1 MPMAVSVNETGTS
14 CDAPAG
20 AGLPRLDRLPQVA
33 TTSGPEQ
40 QVLEAE
46 YYDTGDLRLLRAGIT
61 LRQRSGGNDAGW
73 HLKLPLGHGARR
85 EIRRPLGAG
94 VRSVPGELA
103 SLVRVHTRGTPLR
116 PVARLTTTRQRLIL
130 LDDAGKSLAEV
141 AADDVSA
148 QTLGQAAAVT
158 RWQEVEVELTG
169 GDRRLL
175 TAADDLLR
183 HYDGLRP
190 AGRAAKLARALGD
203 LVPEAGDP
211 PRPTASSPAGQVV
224 LAYLRTQT
232 GTLMSLDPLVRLDE
246 PDAVH
251 QMRVASR
258 RLRATLRSFG
268 HILRRDAT
276 SGLAA
281 DLKWLGGVLGAA
293 RDGEVLDAHLRSRL
307 RQAPVE
313 LRIGPV
319 EARIH
324 GHFASVR
331 AAARTELLAALD
343 SDRYFSVLD
352 DLDRLLAEPPL
363 TAAAARPAADVLPVA
378 ARRAARQADRRMH
391 RAWDAPPGRSRDE
404 ALHRAR
410 KSARR
415 ARYAAEAMT
424 PAIGRKAARFTKR
437 MKRVQS
443 VLGEHQDSVIA
454 AAVSRD
460 LGIGAHLAGEN
471 AFSYGLLY
479 ERDVCDAERLQAEA
493 RRIWQTAARP
503 SRWPH

>member
-1 MPMAVSVNETGTS
+1 MAVNLNETETKY
-14 CDAPAG
+14 DAPAG
-20 AGLPRLDRLPQVA
+20 AGLPRLDRLPRVA
-33 TTSGPEQ
+33 AASGPAQ
-40 QVLEAE
+40 QRLEAD
-46 YYDTGDLRLLRAGIT
+46 YYDTDDLRLLRAGIT
-61 LRQRSGGNDAGW
+61 LRQRSGGDDAGW
-73 HLKLPLGHGARR
+73 HLKLPLGHGTRR
-85 EIRRPLGAG
+85 EIRRPLGAAARG
-94 VRSVPGELA
+94 VPGELA
-103 SLVRVHTRGTPLR
+103 GLVRVHTRGAPLR
-116 PVARLTTTRQRLIL
+116 PVARMTTTRQLVVL

-148 QTLGQAAAVT
+148 QTLGQVTAVS

-175 TAADDLLR
+175 KAADDLLR
-183 HYDGLRP
+183 HHDGLRP

-203 LVPEAGDP
+203 RLPKPDDP
-211 PRPTASSPAGQVV
+211 PRLTASSPAGEVV
-224 LAYLRTQT
+224 LAYLHAQA
-232 GTLMSLDPLVRLDE
+232 GTLVRLDPLVRLDE

-251 QMRVASR
+251 QMRVAGR
-258 RLRATLRSFG
+258 RLRSTLRSFG
-268 HILRRDAT
+268 HILPRDAT

-281 DLKWLGGVLGAA
+281 DLNWLGGVLGAA
-293 RDGEVLDAHLRSRL
+293 RDGEVLAAHLRSRL

-319 EARIH
+319 EARIQ

-343 SDRYFSVLD
+343 SDRYFSLLD

-363 TAAAARPAADVLPVA
+363 TAEAASQAAGVLPVA
-378 ARRAARQADRRMH
+378 ARRAGRQAGRRMH
-391 RAWDAPPGRSRDE
+391 RAWQAPPGQARNE

-415 ARYAAEAMT
+415 ARYAAEAMA
-424 PAIGRKAARFTKR
+424 PAAGRKARRFVKR
-437 MKRVQS
+437 MKQVQS

-454 AAVSRD
+454 RAVARD
-460 LGIGAHLAGEN
+460 LGIGAHQAGEN

-479 ERDVCDAERLQAEA
+479 ELDACDGERLQAQA
-493 RRIWQTAARP
+493 RRIWKKASRR
-503 SRWPH
+503 SRWPR

>member
-1 MPMAVSVNETGTS
+1 MAANVNETEAKY
-14 CDAPAG
+14 DAPAG

-33 TTSGPEQ
+33 AVSGPEQ
-40 QVLEAE
+40 QRLEAE
-46 YYDTGDLRLLRAGIT
+46 YYDTDDLRLLRAGIT
-61 LRQRSGGNDAGW
+61 LRQRSGGDDAGW
-73 HLKLPLGHGARR
+73 HLKLPLGHSTRR
-85 EIRRPLGAG
+85 EIRRPLNGDVRG
-94 VRSVPGELA
+94 VPAELA
-103 SLVRVHTRGTPLR
+103 SLVRVHTRGVPLR
-116 PVARLTTTRQRLIL
+116 PVARMTTVRQRLVL

-148 QTLGQAAAVT
+148 QALGPMTAVS

-175 TAADDLLR
+175 GAADDLLR

-190 AGRAAKLARALGD
+190 SGRAAKLARALGD
-203 LVPEAGDP
+203 RLPGPEDP
-211 PRPTASSPAGQVV
+211 PRLTVSSPAGQVV
-224 LAYLRTQT
+224 LAYLRAQA
-232 GTLMSLDPLVRLDE
+232 GTLMSLDPLARMDE
-246 PDAVH
+246 PDSVH

-307 RQAPVE
+307 RLAPVE

-324 GHFASVR
+324 GHFASVGG
-331 AAARTELLAALD
+331 AARTELLAALD
-343 SDRYFSVLD
+343 SDRYFALLD

-363 TAAAARPAADVLPVA
+363 TAKAARPGADALPAA

-391 RAWDAPPGRSRDE
+391 RAWDAPTGQRRNE
-404 ALHRAR
+404 ALHQAR

-424 PAIGRKAARFTKR
+424 PAVGRKAARFAKR
-437 MKRVQS
+437 MKQVQS

-454 AAVSRD
+454 AAQARD

-479 ERDVCDAERLQAEA
+479 EPGTCEGERLQARA
-493 RRIWQTAARP
+493 RRLWKKASRR
-503 SRWPH
+503 SRWPR

>member
-1 MPMAVSVNETGTS
+1 MTVNVNETETKY
-14 CDAPAG
+14 DAPAG
-20 AGLPRLDRLPQVA
+20 AGLPSLDGLPQVTA
-33 TTSGPEQ
+33 VSGPEQ
-40 QVLEAE
+40 QRLEAE
-46 YYDTGDLRLLRAGIT
+46 YYDTDDLRLLRAGIT
-61 LRQRSGGNDAGW
+61 LRQRSGGDDAGW
-73 HLKLPLGHGARR
+73 HLKLPLGQGTRR
-85 EIRRPLGAG
+85 EIRRPLNGD
-94 VRSVPGELA
+94 VRSVPAELA
-103 SLVRVHTRGTPLR
+103 SLVRVHTRGAPLR
-116 PVARLTTTRQRLIL
+116 PVARMTTVRQRLVL
-130 LDDAGKSLAEV
+130 RDDAGKSLAEV

-148 QTLGQAAAVT
+148 QVLGPTTAVS

-175 TAADDLLR
+175 RAADDLLR
-183 HYDGLRP
+183 HHDGLRP

-203 LVPEAGDP
+203 RLPEPEGPA
-211 PRPTASSPAGQVV
+211 RLTASSPAGQVV
-224 LAYLRTQT
+224 LAYLRAQA

-251 QMRVASR
+251 QMRVAGR

-307 RQAPVE
+307 RRAPVE

-343 SDRYFSVLD
+343 SDRYFSLLD

-363 TAAAARPAADVLPVA
+363 TAKAASPAADVLPAA
-378 ARRAARQADRRMH
+378 ARRAFRQADRRMH
-391 RAWDAPPGRSRDE
+391 RAWDAPVGRPRNE

-415 ARYAAEAMT
+415 ARYATEAMT
-424 PAIGRKAARFTKR
+424 PAVGRKAARFAKR
-437 MKRVQS
+437 MKQVQS

-454 AAVSRD
+454 AAEARD

-471 AFSYGLLY
+471 AFSYGLLC
-479 ERDVCDAERLQAEA
+479 EQAACEGERLQAPA
-493 RRIWQTAARP
+493 RRLWKKASRR

>member
-1 MPMAVSVNETGTS
+1 MAANENETETKF
-14 CDAPAG
+14 DAPAG
-20 AGLPRLDRLPQVA
+20 AGLPSLDRLPQVA
-33 TTSGPEQ
+33 AVSGPEQ
-40 QVLEAE
+40 QRLEAQ

-61 LRQRSGGNDAGW
+61 LRQRSGGGDAGW
-73 HLKLPLGHGARR
+73 HLKLPLGDGTRR
-85 EIRRPLGAG
+85 EIRRPLNGD
-94 VRSVPGELA
+94 VRSVPAELA
-103 SLVRVHTRGTPLR
+103 SLVRVHTRGAPLR
-116 PVARLTTTRQRLIL
+116 PVARMTTVRQRL
-130 LDDAGKSLAEV
+130 G
-141 AADDVSA
+141 
-148 QTLGQAAAVT
+148 
-158 RWQEVEVELTG
+158 
-169 GDRRLL
+169 
-175 TAADDLLR
+175 
-183 HYDGLRP
+183 
-190 AGRAAKLARALGD
+190 
-203 LVPEAGDP
+203 PEGP
-211 PRPTASSPAGQVV
+211 PRLTASSPAGQVV
-224 LAYLRTQT
+224 LAYLRAQA
-232 GTLMSLDPLVRLDE
+232 GTLMSLDPLVRMDE

-251 QMRVASR
+251 QMRVAGR

-307 RQAPVE
+307 RLVPVE

-343 SDRYFSVLD
+343 SDRYFSLLD

-363 TAAAARPAADVLPVA
+363 TAKAASPGAGVLPAA
-378 ARRAARQADRRMH
+378 ARRATRQADRRMH
-391 RAWDAPPGRSRDE
+391 RAWDAPAGQPRNE

-424 PAIGRKAARFTKR
+424 PAIGRKAARFAKR
-437 MKRVQS
+437 MKQVQS

-454 AAVSRD
+454 AAEARD

-471 AFSYGLLY
+471 AFSYGLLC
-479 ERDVCDAERLQAEA
+479 EQATCEGERLQAGA
-493 RRIWQTAARP
+493 RRVWKKASRR
-503 SRWPH
+503 SRWPQ